1 MMANS
6 LHSLF
11 LLLGILSFLAPVL
24 GQDQSEFTSID
35 CGLPENSNYTEKS
48 TGINYISDANF
59 VDSGV
64 SKTVSPQDKA
74 THQQYFTYLRSF
86 PNGTRNCYRIN
97 VTSATR
103 YLIRTSF
110 LYGNYDGLNKLPQFD
125 IYLGVHF
132 WDTVKFT
139 NSSLSKNYEIIH
151 TPSLD
156 YIHICMV
163 NKGTGTP
170 FISVIEMRIL
180 NNATYTTKKPST
192 SLALFQRL
200 DFGSITNLTYRYKDD
215 PYDRIWEPY
224 WDNKWTQLSSR
235 LSNEDLIQHD
245 FKPPAV
251 VMETAATPRN
261 VTASL
266 DFNWEIDDET
276 EHQYYFYLHF
286 TELQKL
292 GTNQTR
298 SFNTTIND
306 VPWDAALQL
315 RYHEVHTRNTLTGPW
330 LLTKRGHISL
340 IRTQSSTLPPII
352 NALEIYFAKD
362 FSELETQRNDVEA
375 VTNIKRAYRMN
386 SRNWEGDPCAPIA
399 YKWQG
404 VECSSFDGFLRIT
417 SLNLSSSG
425 LNGHIPADISK
436 LTMLKSLDL
445 SDNGLNGNIPS
456 FLAQLQSLEYLNLAN
471 NNLTGS
477 VSNEL
482 LQKQSD
488 GQLSLSV
495 GQNPNLCASTSCN
508 QQTNDTRKKNN
519 NATITVVASI
529 AGILLL
535 LVIVEA
541 VIIFRLKKQYAT
553 TIIFGKRRN
562 SMNGSQ
568 LESKQRQY
576 SFNEVVKMTNNF
588 DKILGRGGFGKVY
601 HGFIEDIQVAV
612 KMLSLSSV
620 QGYQQFVAEVK
631 LLMRVY
637 HRNLTSLIGYCNE
650 KTNIGL
656 IYEYMANGNL
666 DEHLS
671 GKNNKEKSL
680 NWEDRL
686 RIALD
691 AAQGLEYLHNGCKP
705 PIIHRDVKCSNILL
719 NEKFHA
725 KLADIGLSKCFAADS
740 DTHVSTIVAGTPG
753 YLDPEY
759 TTSNRLT
766 EKSDVYSFGV
776 VLLRIITGQP
786 VIILREDMTDH
797 ISQRVNS
804 MIVEGDIT
812 SIVDSRIQGDFDN
825 GSAWR
830 VVEIAMASVSPSS
843 LERPY
848 MSDIVR
854 ELKECLAA
862 ELGRKHNSCD
872 LQNEDL
878 VGHVSV
884 NLISTDMTPLAR

>member
-6 LHSLF
+6 LPSLF

-35 CGLPENSNYTEKS
+35 CRLPENSNYTEKS

-59 VDSGV
+59 IDSGV
-64 SKTVSPQDKA
+64 SKTVSPQDKT

-170 FISVIEMRIL
+170 FISVIERRIL
-180 NNATYTTKKPST
+180 NNATYTTKNKKPST
-192 SLALFQRL
+192 SLALFR
-200 DFGSITNLTYRYKDD
+200 RYKDD

-235 LSNEDLIQHD
+235 LSNYDLIQND

-286 TELQKL
+286 AELQKL
-292 GTNQTR
+292 GPNQTR

-306 VPWDAALQL
+306 VPWNAALQL
-315 RYHEVHTRNTLTGPW
+315 RYHKVHTRNTLTGPW

-362 FSELETQRNDVEA
+362 FSELETQRNDVDA
-375 VTNIKRAYRMN
+375 VTNIKRAYRMD

-404 VECSSFDGFLRIT
+404 VDCTSFDGFLRIT

-425 LNGHIPADISK
+425 LTGHIPADISK

-445 SDNGLNGNIPS
+445 SDNGLSENIPS
-456 FLAQLQSLEYLNLAN
+456 FLAQMQSLEYLNLAN
-471 NNLTGS
+471 NNLSGS

-508 QQTNDTRKKNN
+508 HQTNDTRKKNN

-553 TIIFGKRRN
+553 TTIFGKLRN
-562 SMNGSQ
+562 SMKGSQ

-671 GKNNKEKSL
+671 GKNDKKKSL

-725 KLADIGLSKCFAADS
+725 KLADFGLSKCFAADS

-830 VVEIAMASVSPSS
+830 VVEIAMASVSASS
-843 LERPY
+843 LKRPY
-848 MSDIVR
+848 MSDIVKD
-854 ELKECLAA
+854 LKECLAA
-862 ELGRKHNSCD
+862 ELARKHNSCD

>member
-753 YLDPEY
+753 YLDP
-759 TTSNRLT
+759 
-766 EKSDVYSFGV
+766 
-776 VLLRIITGQP
+776 
-786 VIILREDMTDH
+786 
-797 ISQRVNS
+797 
-804 MIVEGDIT
+804 
-812 SIVDSRIQGDFDN
+812 
-825 GSAWR
+825 
-830 VVEIAMASVSPSS
+830 
-843 LERPY
+843 
-848 MSDIVR
+848 
-854 ELKECLAA
+854 
-862 ELGRKHNSCD
+862 
-872 LQNEDL
+872 
-878 VGHVSV
+878 
-884 NLISTDMTPLAR
+884 